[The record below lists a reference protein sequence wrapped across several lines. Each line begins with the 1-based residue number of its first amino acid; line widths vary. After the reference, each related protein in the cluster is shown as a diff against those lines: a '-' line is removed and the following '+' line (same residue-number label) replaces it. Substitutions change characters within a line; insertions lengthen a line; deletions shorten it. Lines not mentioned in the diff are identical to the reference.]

1 MSLHEIKREY
11 SPPYQLLSGIKWFDS
26 NRQERADLFTNK
38 IIDSMSQKITGI
50 NCDFGSGHCEVLR
63 TLTNRNSS
71 KWVGVDIVNG
81 ASRQKEKPELI
92 VYNGKKLPFINNVFD
107 NTAAISALHHIPDEA
122 LRENVLPE
130 VNRTIRPD
138 GYFIV
143 IEDYIGGQKENPV
156 LTKYI
161 KSADTTM
168 NIGVPGGHLM
178 NQKTIKG
185 WINLLSQY
193 EFQLIK
199 EPVIFRSKAA
209 GILPWAN
216 MLMVYKKQA

>member
-1 MSLHEIKREY
+1 MSLLEKKQGY
-11 SPPYQLLSGIKWFDS
+11 SPAYELLSGIKWFDL
-26 NRQERADLFTNK
+26 NRQERANLFTNK
-38 IIDSMSQKITGI
+38 ITDNMGQKVTGI

-63 TLTNRNSS
+63 TLTSRSSS

-81 ASRQKEKPELI
+81 TSRQKEKPELI
-92 VYNGKKLPFINNVFD
+92 MYNGKKFPFINNAFD
-107 NTAAISALHHIPDEA
+107 NIAAISALHHIPDEA
-122 LRENVLPE
+122 LRENVLHE
-130 VNRTIRPD
+130 LNRTIRPD

-143 IEDYIGGQKENPV
+143 IEDYIGGQNENPV
-156 LTKYI
+156 LTKYV
-161 KSADTTM
+161 KSADSAM

-199 EPVIFRSKAA
+199 EPVIFHSKAA